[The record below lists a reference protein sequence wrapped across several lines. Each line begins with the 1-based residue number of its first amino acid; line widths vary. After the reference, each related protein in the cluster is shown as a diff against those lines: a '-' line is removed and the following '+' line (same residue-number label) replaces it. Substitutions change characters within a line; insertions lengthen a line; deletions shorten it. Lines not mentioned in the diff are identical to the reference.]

1 MNDLTSR
8 LRDADPMRLEPGL
21 PPETRDA
28 MRRAIVAAAGGATR
42 IPRWRQPL
50 ALAAMTVLAVGGAA
64 LAHRFAGDRDRT
76 GSAEPRVAAVAATQL
91 QFRTPGGTRIIW
103 TIDPAF
109 QLGGNLP

>member
-8 LRDADPMRLEPGL
+8 LRDADPVRLEPGL
-21 PPETRDA
+21 APEARDA
-28 MRRAIVAAAGGATR
+28 MRRAIVAAAAGAAR

-64 LAHRFAGDRDRT
+64 LAHRFADDRERT
-76 GSAEPRVAAVAATQL
+76 RPVAPRVAPAASTQL
-91 QFRTPGGTRIIW
+91 QFKTPGGTRIIW